1 MTPLLTAW
9 AATFA
14 NHPILRT
21 AVDFVHIG
29 GLVAAA
35 GCALTADLATIAAA
49 RRTLDSREAQLR
61 VVGRTHPI
69 VVGGLAALTV
79 SGLLLLGADVSTFLH
94 STVFW
99 IKMALVALLVV
110 NGAWMLA
117 AERRARRGVAGSWA
131 RLHTLAVS
139 SLVLW
144 TLTTLVGAALPNLT

>member
-1 MTPLLTAW
+1 MTQLLTAW

-49 RRTLDSREAQLR
+49 RRTPDSREAQLR
-61 VVGRTHPI
+61 VLDRTHPI
-69 VVGGLAALTV
+69 VVSGVTALTV

-94 STVFW
+94 STLFW
-99 IKMALVALLVV
+99 IKMALVALLFV

-117 AERRARRGVAGSWA
+117 AERRARLGIAGSWA
-131 RLHTLAVS
+131 WLHALAVG

-144 TLTTLVGAALPNLT
+144 TLTTLVGAALPNLS